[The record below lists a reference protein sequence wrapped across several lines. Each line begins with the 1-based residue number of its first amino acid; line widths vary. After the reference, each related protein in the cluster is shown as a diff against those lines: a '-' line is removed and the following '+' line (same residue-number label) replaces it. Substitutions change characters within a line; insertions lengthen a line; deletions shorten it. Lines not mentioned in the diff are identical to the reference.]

1 MLPRRFV
8 SFFSTGGGARGC
20 GLRRVQKPVQHRWPE
35 QERLAGAAVP
45 DRPRLLTG
53 ERGGQPSPPP
63 GRFLSGSAGPV
74 SVRPGSADEEPRGF
88 PEALLGL
95 CQRRRFLRGAE
106 GSQKLTWDSHLS
118 GEHPGLGPLGVELRK
133 NLAARWWE
141 SVVASREQVLGV
153 DGPLCRSP
161 LAGQVPPAEALLA
174 LRPRGVREML
184 ENDQLSK
191 EQVLDSL
198 RKMLEASGVLRDSL
212 LHGALQQYIECLE
225 LVNKRLPFGVA
236 QIGVCFHPVRN
247 NENENYMRTGES
259 TMTSLVWYSSAR
271 TAGQWLDYWLRQ
283 RLQWWRKFAISPSS
297 FTSSDHHDEE
307 GRRRSHL
314 YYNFPW
320 GKEVIETLSNLGDNE
335 LLQMYAGKESSL
347 HGRDGRKNV
356 VPHILSVSGNLD
368 CGVLAYLCDGMQ
380 LAENASTRKKALQR
394 KVLKLHPCLT
404 PIKVALDVGRGPTIE
419 LRQVCKGLFN
429 ELLENGIS
437 VWPGYLET
445 VQSSLEQLFAK
456 YDEMSILFTILV
468 SDTTL
473 ENGVVQLRN
482 RDTTMKE
489 MMHISRLKDFLTK
502 YISAA
507 KNI

>member
-283 RLQWWRKFAISPSS
+283 RLQWWRK
-297 FTSSDHHDEE
+297 
-307 GRRRSHL
+307 
-314 YYNFPW
+314 
-320 GKEVIETLSNLGDNE
+320 
-335 LLQMYAGKESSL
+335 
-347 HGRDGRKNV
+347 GRDGRKNV